1 MQEALSDPEMSIVI
15 QKRHLYTGNV
25 NSETPGDSRNAF
37 LHWGDVLDALHV
49 SDVVHQQVHIMLGSG
64 SLLCS

>member
-1 MQEALSDPEMSIVI
+1 MQEALSDPKMSIVI

-49 SDVVHQQVHIMLGSG
+49 SDVVHQQVHIMLDSE